1 MSLSFD
7 RAGSS
12 GRPVILL
19 HGIGGGRVIWSGS
32 VAALA
37 AAGFDAIAVDLPGYG
52 DSRGVEAGGMSVM
65 AAAVLATMDRL
76 DLPQAALVGHSMG
89 GMVAL
94 EIAAIAPQ
102 RVAALVLACTSP
114 AFGRP
119 EGDWQA
125 RFVAARLE
133 PLDEGLGMAGLAAAL
148 VPPMLGPAADAA
160 GAALAT
166 RVMAAVPEATYRR
179 VLAAIV
185 AFDRRAALPAIGVPT
200 LCLAGEADRTA
211 PPQVL
216 RGMAGRIPGA
226 RFTLLAGAGHI
237 ANVETPAAFDAAV
250 VAFLSETGMDPQ
262 AHILSLRL
270 DGAPGCPGAAPRRLP

>member
-7 RAGSS
+7 RAGPS

-19 HGIGGGRVIWSGS
+19 HGIGGGRAIWAGS

-52 DSRGVEAGGMSVM
+52 DSQGVVAGGMPVM
-65 AAAVLATMDRL
+65 AAAVLATLDQL

-89 GMVAL
+89 GMVAQ

-102 RVAALVLACTSP
+102 RVSALVLACTSP

-125 RFVAARLE
+125 RFVAARLK

-166 RVMAAVPEATYRR
+166 RVMAAVSEATYRR

-185 AFDRRAALPAIGVPT
+185 AFDRRAALPAIAVPT

-216 RGMAGRIPGA
+216 RGMAERIPGA
-226 RFTLLAGAGHI
+226 RFATLAAAGHI

-250 VAFLSETGMDPQ
+250 IAFLLETRMDPQ
-262 AHILSLRL
+262 AHIRSRPPEGASTSL
-270 DGAPGCPGAAPRRLP
+270 GAARRELS